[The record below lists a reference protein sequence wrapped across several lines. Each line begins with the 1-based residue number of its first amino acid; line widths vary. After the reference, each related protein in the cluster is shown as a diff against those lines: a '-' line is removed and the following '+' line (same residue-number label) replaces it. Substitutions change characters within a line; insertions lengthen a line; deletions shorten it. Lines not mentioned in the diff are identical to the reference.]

1 MTATPIRL
9 SLPKGF
15 SAVPAHTKPLQ
26 DDEAYL
32 AVGVAGIVSGGCY
45 TESPETLKW
54 FTEVTEAGGRIVIG
68 PREAAGKML
77 GLSLAFKGMLLASK
91 NGSISA
97 AELISETSDAWIL
110 KVEKAECRIS
120 KSDSRK
126 RAFKRMSEALKW
138 SSNDQELIDHWV
150 ARDAAESVPNSE
162 NASSV

>member
-32 AVGVAGIVSGGCY
+32 AVGVDGIVGGGCY

-54 FTEVTEAGGRIVIG
+54 FTEATDAGARIVIG
-68 PREAAGKML
+68 PREAAGTML
-77 GLSLAFKGMLLASK
+77 GVSLAVKGMLLASK
-91 NGSISA
+91 SGNISA
-97 AELISETSDAWIL
+97 AELIGETNDVWVL
-110 KVEKAECRIS
+110 KVEKSEYRVS
-120 KSDSRK
+120 KSDPRK
-126 RAFKRMSEALKW
+126 RAFKRMSEALQW

-150 ARDAAESVPNSE
+150 ARDAAESVPL
-162 NASSV
+162 